1 MGRNAVDPVERYLD
15 VFEELRR
22 GKRWTTD
29 TNVLRFCA
37 LTLAASD
44 VVGSLD
50 GLEAAAKTLASE
62 AGGFSPLSSSVRYAV
77 AAILLRRGLDPATT
91 VRRVRETLTAF
102 KAHKL
107 QKGGIHPLLAALL
120 LVLDSG
126 GGVPTSATIV
136 RLKEIIIRWK
146 KDHFFLTG
154 VDDYPMAAMHATR
167 AVGIEELALEVE
179 QVYQNLRAAKFSL
192 GNPLQMV
199 SHLLVL
205 SDLGPHEAVR
215 TFDRMASTLKA
226 GGQRVWQGQYD
237 EVALLVLSGAR
248 VDDAADRAIAY
259 RDRLRAVKPRPSA
272 EIAFSIA
279 AGVVLAEQA
288 EAIGELDDAQTASN
302 LRSVQTILE
311 AQQAAIVACMAASTV
326 ATTAASS

>member
-1 MGRNAVDPVERYLD
+1 MDPVERYLD
-15 VFEELRR
+15 VFDELRR
-22 GKRWTTD
+22 GKRWSTD

-91 VRRVRETLTAF
+91 VRQVRETLTAF
-102 KAHKL
+102 KAYKL
-107 QKGGIHPLLAALL
+107 QKGGAHPLMAALL
-120 LVLDSG
+120 LVLDADG
-126 GGVPTSATIV
+126 KVPSDTTIA
-136 RLKEIIIRWK
+136 RLKEIIVRWK
-146 KDHFFLTG
+146 RDHFFLTG

-167 AVGIEELALEVE
+167 AVGVEELALEVE
-179 QVYQNLRAAKFSL
+179 QAYQNLRAAKYSL
-192 GNPLQMV
+192 GNPLQTV

-205 SDLGPHEAVR
+205 SDLGPDEAAR
-215 TFDRMASTLKA
+215 TFDRMACTLKA

-259 RDRLRAVKPRPSA
+259 RDRLRAVKPRPSS

-279 AGVVLAEQA
+279 TGVVLAEQA
-288 EAIGELDDAQTASN
+288 EASGGLDDAQAASN
-302 LRSVQTILE
+302 LRSVQSILE
-311 AQQAAIVACMAASTV
+311 AQQAAIVACMVASTA